1 MKSAPGG
8 ELLRAPLFHTPR
20 NPFREAS
27 ALESYADG
35 GLLIRDGRV
44 AACGDYASL
53 RDAYPDVPTVDL
65 RGGYL
70 LPGFVDAHT
79 HFPQLRVLGGLGR
92 SLLDWLEH
100 CALPEEARMADHS
113 HACRVA
119 RGFVHALASHGTTTA
134 LVFGAHF
141 APATAALFEA
151 AEAKGLRIAAG
162 QVLSDRLLDPELHQ
176 TPERA
181 YRESSLLIERFHR
194 HGRMTYAVTPRFAL
208 SASEAMLEVC
218 QTLLGEHEGLL
229 FQTHINENVQEIAEV
244 ARLFPWASDYLAVY
258 ERFRL
263 NRSNAVMAHNVHP
276 SDSELDRLGAS
287 GAAVAHCP
295 TSNAALGSGLFPLQR
310 HIHAGVRCAL
320 GTDVGGGTGF
330 GMLKEGSA
338 SIFAAA
344 HRTGGN
350 ASGRRPFA
358 LPRHAGRSRGARAR
372 RRDRRFSRG
381 KIRRLRVSSPARRQ
395 PSRRGSRTRAK
406 PGASTC
412 GDLHAGRRRER
423 ARSARRGIRRLSLCQ
438 RGGAMTIGE
447 LNRMDR
453 AAFIAAVGWI
463 FEHSPWVAERAFD
476 ARPFAGLDALHTS
489 MTDQVERASFAE
501 RLALLQAHPDLG
513 ARARLSEASTSE
525 QAGAGLDSLTPG
537 EFEQLHR
544 LNNAYRAR
552 FGFPFLLAVK
562 GSTKHD
568 ILRALQSRMEATP
581 EDEYREAL
589 RQVYRI
595 ARFRLED
602 SITS

>member
-1 MKSAPGG
+1 MTPAPGG

-35 GLLIRDGRV
+35 GLLIRAGRV
-44 AACGDYASL
+44 AACGEYASL
-53 RDAYPDVPTVDL
+53 RDAHPDVPTVDL

-70 LPGFVDAHT
+70 LPGFIDAHT

-151 AEAKGLRIAAG
+151 AAAAGLRIAAG
-162 QVLSDRLLDPELHQ
+162 QVLSDRLLNPELHQ

-194 HGRMTYAVTPRFAL
+194 QGRMTYAVTPRFAL

-258 ERFRL
+258 ERFGL
-263 NRSNAVMAHNVHP
+263 NRPSSVMAHNVHP
-276 SDSELDRLGAS
+276 GDSELDRLGAG

-330 GMLKEGSA
+330 GMLKEGLQAYLLQRIAPGGMILDAGHLLYLSTLA
-338 SIFAAA
+338 GAEALGLGEETGDF
-344 HRTGGN
+344 RTGKS
-350 ASGRRPFA
+350 ADFVYLRPPADSPLAAVLEREQSLEQSLAAIFT
-358 LPRHAGRSRGARAR
+358 LAGAKSVQEV
-372 RRDRRFSRG
+372 
-381 KIRRLRVSSPARRQ
+381 RVE
-395 PSRRGSRTRAK
+395 GSVVY
-406 PGASTC
+406 
-412 GDLHAGRRRER
+412 
-423 ARSARRGIRRLSLCQ
+423 RSA
-438 RGGAMTIGE
+438 
-447 LNRMDR
+447 N
-453 AAFIAAVGWI
+453 
-463 FEHSPWVAERAFD
+463 
-476 ARPFAGLDALHTS
+476 
-489 MTDQVERASFAE
+489 
-501 RLALLQAHPDLG
+501 
-513 ARARLSEASTSE
+513 
-525 QAGAGLDSLTPG
+525 
-537 EFEQLHR
+537 
-544 LNNAYRAR
+544 
-552 FGFPFLLAVK
+552 
-562 GSTKHD
+562 
-568 ILRALQSRMEATP
+568 
-581 EDEYREAL
+581 
-589 RQVYRI
+589 
-595 ARFRLED
+595 LEEP
-602 SITS
+602 